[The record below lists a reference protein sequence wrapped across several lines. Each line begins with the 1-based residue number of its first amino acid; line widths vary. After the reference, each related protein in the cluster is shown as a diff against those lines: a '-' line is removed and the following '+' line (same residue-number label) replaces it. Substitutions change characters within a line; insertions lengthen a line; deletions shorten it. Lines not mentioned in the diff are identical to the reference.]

1 MVSNTGKVIST
12 NYNNTGR
19 PKELKQ
25 KENKFGQMEVTLSLN
40 NKKKTYMV
48 ARLVAIHFIPNPMQK
63 PLVMHKTKNKKRNDV
78 LNLEWAYTSE
88 EKHNTYN
95 KGCRKNSIASQT
107 KITYE
112 GNNYVKYN
120 DIAKQKGINLST
132 FKKRIYSGWG
142 LYEALEIPIGQWK
155 GEKNGS

>member
-19 PKELKQ
+19 PKEL
-25 KENKFGQMEVTLSLN
+25 
-40 NKKKTYMV
+40 
-48 ARLVAIHFIPNPMQK
+48 
-63 PLVMHKTKNKKRNDV
+63 
-78 LNLEWAYTSE
+78 
-88 EKHNTYN
+88 
-95 KGCRKNSIASQT
+95 
-107 KITYE
+107 
-112 GNNYVKYN
+112 
-120 DIAKQKGINLST
+120 KQKGINLST

>member
-25 KENKFGQMEVTLSLN
+25 KENKFGQMEVSLSQN
-40 NKKKTYMV
+40 NKKKDYMV

-63 PLVMHKTKNKKRNDV
+63 PLVIHKTKNKKRNDI
-78 LNLEWAYTSE
+78 LNLKWAYTSE

-95 KGCRKNSIASQT
+95 KGSRKNAVPSFT
-107 KITYE
+107 KISYN
-112 GNNYVKYN
+112 GKNYKNYK
-120 DIAKQKGINLST
+120 DIAKDLNINART
-132 FKKRIYSGWG
+132 FSKRLELGWG
-142 LYEALEIPIGQWK
+142 LYEALEIPIGKQK